1 MKQKL
6 LLTIAL
12 LCMVAQGAWAQRVV
26 DLSTISSDYE
36 AQDGDVLTGNLASPY
51 NVIIYDKAKVTLSGV
66 SIKYNKFNEVP
77 HTSCIKCLGDAEIIL
92 AEGTTN

>member
-1 MKQKL
+1 MQFFRTWRFQACILRFFKVSLKSNNKYYFIYLNMKQRF

-12 LCMVAQGAWAQRVV
+12 LCAVAQGAWAQRVV

-51 NVIIYDKAKVTLSGV
+51 NVIIYDKAKVTLM
-66 SIKYNKFNEVP
+66 K
-77 HTSCIKCLGDAEIIL
+77 
-92 AEGTTN
+92 